1 VVPHGQPELADESV
15 QPAPAPQPASAP
27 QPAKKTHRQLS
38 TPQLQKH
45 DTTLA
50 RGVQYAG
57 GALTVGV
64 LGYLLAQV
72 LKDRDSRAVVA
83 RAFQKLA
90 GKKVAPLTFR
100 QQRAAKR
107 LQRDGGIA
115 GVGSVLGIA
124 ALLGGWSLRKQKR
137 VA

>member
-1 VVPHGQPELADESV
+1 M
-15 QPAPAPQPASAP
+15 
-27 QPAKKTHRQLS
+27 
-38 TPQLQKH
+38 
-45 DTTLA
+45 
-50 RGVQYAG
+50 
-57 GALTVGV
+57 
-64 LGYLLAQV
+64 

-115 GVGSVLGIA
+115 GAGTVLGIA